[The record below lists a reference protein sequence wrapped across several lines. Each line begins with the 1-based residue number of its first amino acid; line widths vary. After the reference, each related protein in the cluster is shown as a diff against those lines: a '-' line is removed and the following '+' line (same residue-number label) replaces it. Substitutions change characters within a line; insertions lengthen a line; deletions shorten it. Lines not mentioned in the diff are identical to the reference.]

1 MKAWESSWNLYFLQ
15 TSDAANQALKTG
27 THSYTL
33 EDLAWARSGDKGDSC
48 NIGVIARHPAYLPYI
63 RHHLT
68 EDSVSEFFSHYL
80 KGKTTRYDVPGI
92 GAFNFLLENSLGG
105 GGIASLRPDPLGK
118 SFAQMLLSFRLNNLP
133 SLEDMR
139 ADKN

>member
-1 MKAWESSWNLYFLQ
+1 MPLQ
-15 TSDAANQALKTG
+15 TSEATDQALKTG
-27 THSYTL
+27 SHCYAL

-63 RHHLT
+63 KHHLT
-68 EDSVSEFFSHYL
+68 EESVAEFFSHYV

-118 SFAQMLLSFRLNNLP
+118 SFAQMLLSYPLNNMP
-133 SLEDMR
+133 SLEEMR
-139 ADKN
+139 GAKI